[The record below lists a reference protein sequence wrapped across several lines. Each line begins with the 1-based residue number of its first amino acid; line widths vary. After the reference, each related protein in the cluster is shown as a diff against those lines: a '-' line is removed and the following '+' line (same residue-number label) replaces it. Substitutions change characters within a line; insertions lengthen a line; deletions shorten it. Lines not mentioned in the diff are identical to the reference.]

1 MIEYRIKTDTKS
13 ERIYY
18 SDFIFT
24 TGDVRA
30 YKFIFDFSDIDTEGC
45 SLGIKAKRADGTVII
60 AKSDDCK
67 SFVLTGNM
75 YSVPGE
81 VLFEIALYDDVG
93 GCITTK
99 VVTAT
104 VRKGFGEEGLAS
116 DDRYPALTSMINEV
130 TALKN
135 SVTSAI
141 SELGEISAA
150 LDEIIA
156 IQNSLIGGEAV

>member
-1 MIEYRIKTDTKS
+1 MVEYKIKTDTKS
-13 ERIYY
+13 EKIYY

-30 YKFIFDFSDIDTEGC
+30 YRFVFDFADTNTENC
-45 SLGIKAKRADGTVII
+45 SIGVKAKRADGTVVI

-67 SFVLTGNM
+67 SFVLPGNM
-75 YSVPGE
+75 YAVAGE
-81 VLFEIALYDDVG
+81 VLFEIALYNATG

-104 VRKGFGEEGLAS
+104 VRKGLGEEGITA
-116 DDRYPALTSMINEV
+116 DDRYPALTIMINEV
-130 TALKN
+130 TALKL
-135 SVTSAI
+135 SVADTI
-141 SELGEISAA
+141 SEFGDISAA

-156 IQNSLIGGEAV
+156 IQNSLIGGETA

>member
-1 MIEYRIKTDTKS
+1 MVEYKIKTDTKS
-13 ERIYY
+13 EKIYY

-30 YKFIFDFSDIDTEGC
+30 YKFLFDFAESDTENC
-45 SLGIKAKRADGTVII
+45 SVGVKAKRADGTVVI

-67 SFVLTGNM
+67 SFVLPGNM
-75 YSVPGE
+75 YAVAGE
-81 VLFEIALYDDVG
+81 VLFEIALYDATG

-104 VRKGFGEEGLAS
+104 VRKGLGEEGLVA
-116 DDRYPALTSMINEV
+116 DDRYPVLTSMINEV
-130 TALKN
+130 TALKI
-135 SVTSAI
+135 SVVDAM

-156 IQNSLIGGEAV
+156 MQNSLIGGEVA